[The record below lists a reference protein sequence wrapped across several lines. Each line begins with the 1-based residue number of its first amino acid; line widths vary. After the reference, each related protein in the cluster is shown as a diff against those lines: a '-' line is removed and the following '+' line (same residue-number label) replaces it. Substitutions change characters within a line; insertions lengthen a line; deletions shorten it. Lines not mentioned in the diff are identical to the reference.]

1 MTCDRAQTPVDI
13 LHEGVE
19 AMDKP
24 LVAASAC
31 LLGTPVRSDG
41 EACEF
46 RPLSRQWSEHLRLL
60 PFCPEVG
67 IGLGTPRPHLRL
79 SKVDGGI
86 RLVQPRSGKDLTD
99 AMVAWATRTSDDL
112 AGLGVNGLVLKEG
125 SPSCGVNRVE
135 VHPSEEGRVVREG
148 VGVFTMVF
156 MALNP
161 HIPVIE
167 EGRLNDPNQ
176 AEHFLARV
184 HFHHR
189 WQIAGQKGWTAQRL
203 MAFHDEHEIFL
214 VARTADAKRKLGQSI
229 ATGFDDGLPAA
240 EVALRYMIEAQ
251 DDLNVLPRRGRFAH
265 AMERALSRMDP
276 SLSSARREEI
286 IRSIHAYRKGHLPR
300 MAPLLLLD
308 HLAGTDGSIP
318 PWLGHLSNPVPAA
331 TGVLAEL

>member
-1 MTCDRAQTPVDI
+1 
-13 LHEGVE
+13 
-19 AMDKP
+19 MDKP

-125 SPSCGVNRVE
+125 SPSCGVDRVE
-135 VHPSEEGRVVREG
+135 VHPSEEGRVLREG

-189 WQIAGQKGWTAQRL
+189 WQIAGQEGWTAQRL

-240 EVALRYMIEAQ
+240 EVALRYMNEAQ
-251 DDLNVLPRRGRFAH
+251 DDLNALPRRGRFAH

-286 IRSIHAYRKGHLPR
+286 IRSIHAYRKGQLPR